1 MRKWNKLLALMLAM
15 AMVLGMATTAFAA
28 EDDAATADGGETPV
42 EETNEDVAVDETT
55 PAEGEET
62 APVEETPAEET
73 PAEAGYTDVTE
84 ANWFYE
90 AVTYVTENGLVD
102 GETETTFAPSADMTR
117 ADMIVALYRM
127 AGSPEVTGG
136 NPFTDVAADADYYA
150 AVIWGT
156 SNGVINGTSETTF
169 SPDDSL
175 QRQAFA
181 TMLYR
186 YAELMAADETTDETA
201 PAEEVPAE
209 GETTDETTPADD
221 AAAADEAAP
230 ADDAA
235 AADETA
241 PADDAAAADE
251 TAPADDA
258 AAADETVPAEELT
271 PAEEV
276 PAEGETTD
284 ETAPA
289 EGETAEEVPAEG
301 ETTDETTPAEGETTD
316 ETAPMEELT
325 PAEEVPAEETGAEDV
340 LAQFTDADQIQDYAR
355 EAMAWAV
362 TVGLFEGNADGAL
375 NPRGN
380 ATRAEVATLIMR
392 FAEMTAAEE
401 APEDAIG
408 GADEATDITVTDG
421 EETTETETPAEGE
434 ETTETET
441 PAEGE
446 ATDETTDETASAE
459 A

>member
-1 MRKWNKLLALMLAM
+1 MRKWNKLLALLLAM
-15 AMVLGMATTAFAA
+15 AMVFGMATTAFAEEATEPAETPA
-28 EDDAATADGGETPV
+28 EDAEAPAETPAEDATA
-42 EETNEDVAVDETT
+42 DETT
-55 PAEGEET
+55 PAEGEEA

-73 PAEAGYTDVTE
+73 PVEAGYTDVTE

-127 AGSPEVTGG
+127 AGSPEVTGE

-186 YAELMAADETTDETA
+186 YEALLTADETA
-201 PAEEVPAE
+201 PADDAAAA
-209 GETTDETTPADD
+209 DETAPADD

-241 PADDAAAADE
+241 PADD
-251 TAPADDA
+251 TATT
-258 AAADETVPAEELT
+258 DETVPAEELT

-276 PAEGETTD
+276 PAD
-284 ETAPA
+284 
-289 EGETAEEVPAEG
+289 
-301 ETTDETTPAEGETTD
+301 
-316 ETAPMEELT
+316 
-325 PAEEVPAEETGAEDV
+325 ETGAEDV
-340 LAQFTDADQIQDYAR
+340 LAQYADADSIQAYAR

-362 TVGLFEGNADGAL
+362 TAGLFQGDPDNNL
-375 NPRGN
+375 NPRVN

-446 ATDETTDETASAE
+446 ATDETPDETAAAE

>member
-42 EETNEDVAVDETT
+42 EETNEDAAVDETT

-73 PAEAGYTDVTE
+73 PVEAGYTDVTE

-127 AGSPEVTGG
+127 AGSPEVTGE

-186 YAELMAADETTDETA
+186 YEALLTADET
-201 PAEEVPAE
+201 
-209 GETTDETTPADD
+209 
-221 AAAADEAAP
+221 AP

-258 AAADETVPAEELT
+258 AAADETAPADDAAAADETAPADDAAAADEAAPADDAAAADETADADDTATTDETVPAEELT

-276 PAEGETTD
+276 PAD
-284 ETAPA
+284 
-289 EGETAEEVPAEG
+289 
-301 ETTDETTPAEGETTD
+301 
-316 ETAPMEELT
+316 
-325 PAEEVPAEETGAEDV
+325 ETGAEDV
-340 LAQFTDADQIQDYAR
+340 LAQYADADSIQAYAR

-362 TVGLFEGNADGAL
+362 TAGLFQGDPDNNL
-375 NPRGN
+375 NPRVN

-446 ATDETTDETASAE
+446 ETTETPDETASAE

>member
-42 EETNEDVAVDETT
+42 EETNEDAAVDETT

-73 PAEAGYTDVTE
+73 PVEAGYTDVTE

-127 AGSPEVTGG
+127 AGSPEVTGE

-186 YAELMAADETTDETA
+186 YEALLTADET
-201 PAEEVPAE
+201 
-209 GETTDETTPADD
+209 
-221 AAAADEAAP
+221 AP

-251 TAPADDA
+251 TAPADDTA
-258 AAADETVPAEELT
+258 TTDETVPA
-271 PAEEV
+271 
-276 PAEGETTD
+276 
-284 ETAPA
+284 
-289 EGETAEEVPAEG
+289 
-301 ETTDETTPAEGETTD
+301 
-316 ETAPMEELT
+316 EELT

-340 LAQFTDADQIQDYAR
+340 LAQYADADSIQAYAR

-362 TVGLFEGNADGAL
+362 TAGLFQGDPDNNL
-375 NPRGN
+375 NPRVN

-408 GADEATDITVTDG
+408 GADEATDVTVTDG

>member
-42 EETNEDVAVDETT
+42 EETNEDAAVDETT

-73 PAEAGYTDVTE
+73 PVEAGYTDVTE

-127 AGSPEVTGG
+127 AGSPEVTGE

-201 PAEEVPAE
+201 PAE
-209 GETTDETTPADD
+209 GET
-221 AAAADEAAP
+221 
-230 ADDAA
+230 
-235 AADETA
+235 
-241 PADDAAAADE
+241 
-251 TAPADDA
+251 
-258 AAADETVPAEELT
+258 ADETVPAEELT

-284 ETAPA
+284 ET
-289 EGETAEEVPAEG
+289 
-301 ETTDETTPAEGETTD
+301 TPAEDETTD
-316 ETAPMEELT
+316 ETAPAEGET
-325 PAEEVPAEETGAEDV
+325 AEEVPAEETGAEDV
-340 LAQFTDADQIQDYAR
+340 LAQFTDADQIQNYAR

-401 APEDAIG
+401 APEDAHG
-408 GADEATDITVTDG
+408 GADEATDTTATDG
-421 EETTETETPAEGE
+421 EEPTETETPAEGE

-446 ATDETTDETASAE
+446 ETTETPDETASAE
-459 A
+459 V

>member
-42 EETNEDVAVDETT
+42 EETNEDAAVDETT

-73 PAEAGYTDVTE
+73 PVEAGYTDVTE

-127 AGSPEVTGG
+127 AGSPEVTGE

-186 YAELMAADETTDETA
+186 YEALLTADET
-201 PAEEVPAE
+201 
-209 GETTDETTPADD
+209 
-221 AAAADEAAP
+221 AP

-258 AAADETVPAEELT
+258 AAADETAPADDAAAADETAPADDTATTDETVPAEELT

-276 PAEGETTD
+276 PAD
-284 ETAPA
+284 
-289 EGETAEEVPAEG
+289 
-301 ETTDETTPAEGETTD
+301 
-316 ETAPMEELT
+316 
-325 PAEEVPAEETGAEDV
+325 ETGAEDV
-340 LAQFTDADQIQDYAR
+340 LAQFTDADQIQNYAR

-446 ATDETTDETASAE
+446 ATDETAAAE

>member
-42 EETNEDVAVDETT
+42 EETNEDATVDETT
-55 PAEGEET
+55 PAEGEEA

-73 PAEAGYTDVTE
+73 PVEAGYTDVTE

-127 AGSPEVTGG
+127 AGSPEVTGE

-186 YAELMAADETTDETA
+186 YEALLTADET
-201 PAEEVPAE
+201 
-209 GETTDETTPADD
+209 
-221 AAAADEAAP
+221 AP

-258 AAADETVPAEELT
+258 AAADETA
-271 PAEEV
+271 
-276 PAEGETTD
+276 
-284 ETAPA
+284 
-289 EGETAEEVPAEG
+289 
-301 ETTDETTPAEGETTD
+301 PAEGETTD

-340 LAQFTDADQIQDYAR
+340 LAQYADADSIQAYAR

-362 TVGLFEGNADGAL
+362 TAGLFQGDPDNNL
-375 NPRGN
+375 NPRVN

-408 GADEATDITVTDG
+408 GADEATDVTVTDG

>member
-42 EETNEDVAVDETT
+42 EETNEDAAVDETT

-73 PAEAGYTDVTE
+73 PVEAGYTDVTE

-127 AGSPEVTGG
+127 AGSPEVTGE

-186 YAELMAADETTDETA
+186 YAELMAADETTDETT

-209 GETTDETTPADD
+209 GETTDETTPA
-221 AAAADEAAP
+221 EG
-230 ADDAA
+230 
-235 AADETA
+235 ET
-241 PADDAAAADE
+241 
-251 TAPADDA
+251 
-258 AAADETVPAEELT
+258 ADETVPAEELT

-284 ETAPA
+284 ETTPAEDETTDETAPAEGETAEEVPA

-392 FAEMTAAEE
+392 FAEMTAAED

-434 ETTETET
+434 
-441 PAEGE
+441 
-446 ATDETTDETASAE
+446 ATDETAAAE

>member
-42 EETNEDVAVDETT
+42 EETNEDAAVDETT

-73 PAEAGYTDVTE
+73 PVEAGYTDVTE
-84 ANWFYE
+84 ANWFYK

-127 AGSPEVTGG
+127 AGSPEVTGE

-186 YAELMAADETTDETA
+186 YEALLTADETTDETA

-209 GETTDETTPADD
+209 GETTDETTPA
-221 AAAADEAAP
+221 EG
-230 ADDAA
+230 
-235 AADETA
+235 ET
-241 PADDAAAADE
+241 
-251 TAPADDA
+251 
-258 AAADETVPAEELT
+258 ADETVPAEELT

-284 ETAPA
+284 ET
-289 EGETAEEVPAEG
+289 
-301 ETTDETTPAEGETTD
+301 TPAEDETTD
-316 ETAPMEELT
+316 ETAPAEGET
-325 PAEEVPAEETGAEDV
+325 AEEVPAEETGAEDV

-408 GADEATDITVTDG
+408 GADEATDVTVTD
-421 EETTETETPAEGE
+421 GE

>member
-1 MRKWNKLLALMLAM
+1 M
-15 AMVLGMATTAFAA
+15 
-28 EDDAATADGGETPV
+28 
-42 EETNEDVAVDETT
+42 
-55 PAEGEET
+55 
-62 APVEETPAEET
+62 EETPAEET
-73 PAEAGYTDVTE
+73 PVEAGYTDVTE

-127 AGSPEVTGG
+127 AGSPEVTGE

-186 YAELMAADETTDETA
+186 YEAPLMHDETA
-201 PAEEVPAE
+201 PAEDA
-209 GETTDETTPADD
+209 GATDETAPADD

-258 AAADETVPAEELT
+258 AAADETAPADDAAAADET
-271 PAEEV
+271 APADDAAAADETA
-276 PAEGETTD
+276 PADDAAAADETAPADDAAAAD

-289 EGETAEEVPAEG
+289 ERHG
-301 ETTDETTPAEGETTD
+301 
-316 ETAPMEELT
+316 
-325 PAEEVPAEETGAEDV
+325 
-340 LAQFTDADQIQDYAR
+340 YY
-355 EAMAWAV
+355 
-362 TVGLFEGNADGAL
+362 
-375 NPRGN
+375 
-380 ATRAEVATLIMR
+380 
-392 FAEMTAAEE
+392 
-401 APEDAIG
+401 
-408 GADEATDITVTDG
+408 
-421 EETTETETPAEGE
+421 
-434 ETTETET
+434 
-441 PAEGE
+441 
-446 ATDETTDETASAE
+446 
-459 A
+459 

>member
-42 EETNEDVAVDETT
+42 EETNEDAAADETT

-73 PAEAGYTDVTE
+73 PVEAGYTDVTE

-127 AGSPEVTGG
+127 AGSPEVTGE

-186 YAELMAADETTDETA
+186 YAELMAADETTDETT

-209 GETTDETTPADD
+209 GETTDETTPA
-221 AAAADEAAP
+221 EG
-230 ADDAA
+230 
-235 AADETA
+235 ET
-241 PADDAAAADE
+241 
-251 TAPADDA
+251 
-258 AAADETVPAEELT
+258 ADETVPAEELT

-276 PAEGETTD
+276 PAEGETTDETTPAEDETTD

-392 FAEMTAAEE
+392 FAEMTAAED

-446 ATDETTDETASAE
+446 ATDETAAAE

>member
-42 EETNEDVAVDETT
+42 EETNEDAAVDETT

-73 PAEAGYTDVTE
+73 PVEAGYTDVTE

-127 AGSPEVTGG
+127 AGSPEVTGE

-186 YAELMAADETTDETA
+186 YEALLTADET
-201 PAEEVPAE
+201 
-209 GETTDETTPADD
+209 
-221 AAAADEAAP
+221 AP

-258 AAADETVPAEELT
+258 AAADETAPADD
-271 PAEEV
+271 A
-276 PAEGETTD
+276 AAAD
-284 ETAPA
+284 ETA
-289 EGETAEEVPAEG
+289 
-301 ETTDETTPAEGETTD
+301 PAEGETTD

-340 LAQFTDADQIQDYAR
+340 LAQYADADSIQAYAR

-362 TVGLFEGNADGAL
+362 TAGLFQGDPDNNL
-375 NPRGN
+375 NPRVN

-408 GADEATDITVTDG
+408 GADEATDVTVTDG

>member
-42 EETNEDVAVDETT
+42 EETNEDAAVDETT

-73 PAEAGYTDVTE
+73 PVEAGYTDVTE

-127 AGSPEVTGG
+127 AGSPEVTGE

-201 PAEEVPAE
+201 PAEGETADETVPAEELTPAEEVPAE

-258 AAADETVPAEELT
+258 AAADETAPADDT
-271 PAEEV
+271 A
-276 PAEGETTD
+276 TTD
-284 ETAPA
+284 ET
-289 EGETAEEVPAEG
+289 VPA
-301 ETTDETTPAEGETTD
+301 
-316 ETAPMEELT
+316 EELT

-340 LAQFTDADQIQDYAR
+340 LAQFTDADQIQNYAR

-446 ATDETTDETASAE
+446 ETTETPDETASAE

>member
-42 EETNEDVAVDETT
+42 EETNEDAAVDETT

-73 PAEAGYTDVTE
+73 PVEAGYTDVTE
-84 ANWFYE
+84 ANWFYK

-127 AGSPEVTGG
+127 AGSPEVTGE

-186 YAELMAADETTDETA
+186 YEALLTADETTDETA

-209 GETTDETTPADD
+209 GETTDETTPA
-221 AAAADEAAP
+221 EG
-230 ADDAA
+230 
-235 AADETA
+235 ET
-241 PADDAAAADE
+241 
-251 TAPADDA
+251 
-258 AAADETVPAEELT
+258 ADETVPAEELT

-284 ETAPA
+284 ET
-289 EGETAEEVPAEG
+289 
-301 ETTDETTPAEGETTD
+301 TPAEDETTD
-316 ETAPMEELT
+316 ETAPAEGET
-325 PAEEVPAEETGAEDV
+325 AEEVPAEETGAEDV

-362 TVGLFEGNADGAL
+362 TAGLFQGDPDNNL
-375 NPRGN
+375 NPRVN

-408 GADEATDITVTDG
+408 GADEATDVTVTDG

-446 ATDETTDETASAE
+446 ETTETPDETASAE

>member
-42 EETNEDVAVDETT
+42 EETNEDATADETT

-73 PAEAGYTDVTE
+73 PVEAGYTDVTE

-127 AGSPEVTGG
+127 AGSPEVTGE

-209 GETTDETTPADD
+209 GETTDETTPAE
-221 AAAADEAAP
+221 DETT
-230 ADDAA
+230 
-235 AADETA
+235 DETA
-241 PADDAAAADE
+241 
-251 TAPADDA
+251 
-258 AAADETVPAEELT
+258 
-271 PAEEV
+271 

-289 EGETAEEVPAEG
+289 DDAAAA
-301 ETTDETTPAEGETTD
+301 DETTPAEGETTD

-325 PAEEVPAEETGAEDV
+325 PAEEVPADETGAEDV
-340 LAQFTDADQIQDYAR
+340 LAQYADADSIQAYAR

-362 TVGLFEGNADGAL
+362 TAGLFQGDPDNNL

-408 GADEATDITVTDG
+408 GADEATDVTVTDG

>member
-1 MRKWNKLLALMLAM
+1 MRKWNKLLALLLAM
-15 AMVLGMATTAFAA
+15 AMVFGMATTAFAA

-42 EETNEDVAVDETT
+42 EETNEDAAVDETT

-73 PAEAGYTDVTE
+73 PVEAGYTDVTE

-127 AGSPEVTGG
+127 AGSPEVTGE

-186 YAELMAADETTDETA
+186 Y
-201 PAEEVPAE
+201 
-209 GETTDETTPADD
+209 
-221 AAAADEAAP
+221 EALLT
-230 ADDAA
+230 
-235 AADETA
+235 ADETA

-284 ETAPA
+284 ET
-289 EGETAEEVPAEG
+289 
-301 ETTDETTPAEGETTD
+301 TPAEDETTD

-325 PAEEVPAEETGAEDV
+325 PAEEVPADETGAEDV
-340 LAQFTDADQIQDYAR
+340 LAQYADADSIQAYAR

-362 TVGLFEGNADGAL
+362 TAGLFQGDPDNNL
-375 NPRGN
+375 NPRVN

-446 ATDETTDETASAE
+446 ETTETPDETASAE

>member
-42 EETNEDVAVDETT
+42 EETNEDAAVDETT

-73 PAEAGYTDVTE
+73 PVEAGYTDVTE
-84 ANWFYE
+84 ANWFYK

-127 AGSPEVTGG
+127 AGSPEVTGE

-258 AAADETVPAEELT
+258 AAADETAPADDT
-271 PAEEV
+271 A
-276 PAEGETTD
+276 TTD
-284 ETAPA
+284 ET
-289 EGETAEEVPAEG
+289 VPA
-301 ETTDETTPAEGETTD
+301 
-316 ETAPMEELT
+316 EELT

-340 LAQFTDADQIQDYAR
+340 LAQFTDADQIQNYAR

-434 ETTETET
+434 ETTET
-441 PAEGE
+441 P
-446 ATDETTDETASAE
+446 DETASAE
-459 A
+459 V

>member
-1 MRKWNKLLALMLAM
+1 MRKWNKLLALLLAM

-42 EETNEDVAVDETT
+42 EETNEDATADETT

-73 PAEAGYTDVTE
+73 PVEAGYTDVTE

-127 AGSPEVTGG
+127 AGSPEVTGE

-186 YAELMAADETTDETA
+186 YEALLTADET
-201 PAEEVPAE
+201 
-209 GETTDETTPADD
+209 
-221 AAAADEAAP
+221 AP

-258 AAADETVPAEELT
+258 AAA
-271 PAEEV
+271 
-276 PAEGETTD
+276 
-284 ETAPA
+284 
-289 EGETAEEVPAEG
+289 
-301 ETTDETTPAEGETTD
+301 DETTPAEGETTD

-446 ATDETTDETASAE
+446 ETTETPDETASAE

>member
-1 MRKWNKLLALMLAM
+1 MRKWNKLLALLLAM

-42 EETNEDVAVDETT
+42 EETNEDATADETT

-73 PAEAGYTDVTE
+73 PVEAGYTDVTE

-127 AGSPEVTGG
+127 AGSPEVTGE

-186 YAELMAADETTDETA
+186 YEALLTADETTDETA

-209 GETTDETTPADD
+209 GETTDETTPAED
-221 AAAADEAAP
+221 
-230 ADDAA
+230 
-235 AADETA
+235 
-241 PADDAAAADE
+241 
-251 TAPADDA
+251 
-258 AAADETVPAEELT
+258 
-271 PAEEV
+271 
-276 PAEGETTD
+276 ETTD

-289 EGETAEEVPAEG
+289 EGET
-301 ETTDETTPAEGETTD
+301 
-316 ETAPMEELT
+316 
-325 PAEEVPAEETGAEDV
+325 AEEVPAEETGAEDV

-434 ETTETET
+434 ETTET
-441 PAEGE
+441 P
-446 ATDETTDETASAE
+446 DETASAE

>member
-42 EETNEDVAVDETT
+42 EETNEDAAVDETT

-73 PAEAGYTDVTE
+73 PVEAGYTDVTE

-127 AGSPEVTGG
+127 AGSPEVTGE

-201 PAEEVPAE
+201 PAE
-209 GETTDETTPADD
+209 GET
-221 AAAADEAAP
+221 
-230 ADDAA
+230 
-235 AADETA
+235 
-241 PADDAAAADE
+241 
-251 TAPADDA
+251 
-258 AAADETVPAEELT
+258 ADETVPAEELT

-284 ETAPA
+284 ET
-289 EGETAEEVPAEG
+289 
-301 ETTDETTPAEGETTD
+301 TPAEDETTD

-325 PAEEVPAEETGAEDV
+325 PAEEVPADETGAEDV
-340 LAQFTDADQIQDYAR
+340 LAQYADADSIQAYAR

-446 ATDETTDETASAE
+446 ETTETPDETASAE
-459 A
+459 V

>member
-1 MRKWNKLLALMLAM
+1 MKKWNKLLALLLAM
-15 AMVLGMATTAFAA
+15 VMALGTTVTAYADGEEAMEPA
-28 EDDAATADGGETPV
+28 EDVNTAENVETTEEPAEDAA
-42 EETNEDVAVDETT
+42 
-55 PAEGEET
+55 PAEGEDAA
-62 APVEETPAEET
+62 APAEDETPAEDAAPVEGEDAAA
-73 PAEAGYTDVTE
+73 AEAGYTDVTE

-90 AVTYVTENGLVD
+90 AVTYVTENGLVG

-127 AGSPEVTGG
+127 AGSPEVTGE

-186 YAELMAADETTDETA
+186 YEALLTADETTDETA

-209 GETTDETTPADD
+209 GETTDETTPA
-221 AAAADEAAP
+221 EG
-230 ADDAA
+230 
-235 AADETA
+235 ET
-241 PADDAAAADE
+241 
-251 TAPADDA
+251 
-258 AAADETVPAEELT
+258 ADETVPAEELT

-284 ETAPA
+284 ET
-289 EGETAEEVPAEG
+289 
-301 ETTDETTPAEGETTD
+301 TPAEDETTD
-316 ETAPMEELT
+316 ETAPAEGET
-325 PAEEVPAEETGAEDV
+325 AEEVPAEETGAEDV

-408 GADEATDITVTDG
+408 GADEATDVTVTD
-421 EETTETETPAEGE
+421 GE

>member
-42 EETNEDVAVDETT
+42 EETNEDAAVDETT

-73 PAEAGYTDVTE
+73 PVEAGYTDVTE

-127 AGSPEVTGG
+127 AGSPEVTGE

-201 PAEEVPAE
+201 PAE
-209 GETTDETTPADD
+209 GET
-221 AAAADEAAP
+221 
-230 ADDAA
+230 
-235 AADETA
+235 
-241 PADDAAAADE
+241 
-251 TAPADDA
+251 
-258 AAADETVPAEELT
+258 ADETVPAEELT

-276 PAEGETTD
+276 PAD
-284 ETAPA
+284 
-289 EGETAEEVPAEG
+289 
-301 ETTDETTPAEGETTD
+301 
-316 ETAPMEELT
+316 
-325 PAEEVPAEETGAEDV
+325 ETGAEDV
-340 LAQFTDADQIQDYAR
+340 LAQYADADSIQAYAR

-362 TVGLFEGNADGAL
+362 TAGLFQGDPDNNL
-375 NPRGN
+375 NPRVN

-408 GADEATDITVTDG
+408 GADEATDVTVTDG

>member
-42 EETNEDVAVDETT
+42 EETNEDAAVDETT

-73 PAEAGYTDVTE
+73 PVEAGYTDVTE

-127 AGSPEVTGG
+127 AGSPEVTGE

-186 YAELMAADETTDETA
+186 YAE
-201 PAEEVPAE
+201 
-209 GETTDETTPADD
+209 
-221 AAAADEAAP
+221 
-230 ADDAA
+230 
-235 AADETA
+235 
-241 PADDAAAADE
+241 
-251 TAPADDA
+251 
-258 AAADETVPAEELT
+258 
-271 PAEEV
+271 
-276 PAEGETTD
+276 
-284 ETAPA
+284 
-289 EGETAEEVPAEG
+289 
-301 ETTDETTPAEGETTD
+301 
-316 ETAPMEELT
+316 
-325 PAEEVPAEETGAEDV
+325 
-340 LAQFTDADQIQDYAR
+340 
-355 EAMAWAV
+355 
-362 TVGLFEGNADGAL
+362 
-375 NPRGN
+375 
-380 ATRAEVATLIMR
+380 
-392 FAEMTAAEE
+392 
-401 APEDAIG
+401 
-408 GADEATDITVTDG
+408 
-421 EETTETETPAEGE
+421 
-434 ETTETET
+434 
-441 PAEGE
+441 
-446 ATDETTDETASAE
+446 
-459 A
+459 

>member
-42 EETNEDVAVDETT
+42 EETNEDAAVDETT

-73 PAEAGYTDVTE
+73 PVEAGYTDVTE

-127 AGSPEVTGG
+127 AGSPEVTGE

-186 YAELMAADETTDETA
+186 Y
-201 PAEEVPAE
+201 
-209 GETTDETTPADD
+209 
-221 AAAADEAAP
+221 EALLT
-230 ADDAA
+230 
-235 AADETA
+235 ADETA

-258 AAADETVPAEELT
+258 AAADETAPAED
-271 PAEEV
+271 
-276 PAEGETTD
+276 ETTD

-446 ATDETTDETASAE
+446 ETTETETPAEGEETTETPDETASAE

>member
-42 EETNEDVAVDETT
+42 EETNEDAAVDETT

-73 PAEAGYTDVTE
+73 PVEAGYTDVTE

-127 AGSPEVTGG
+127 AGSPEVTGE

-186 YAELMAADETTDETA
+186 Y
-201 PAEEVPAE
+201 
-209 GETTDETTPADD
+209 
-221 AAAADEAAP
+221 EALLT
-230 ADDAA
+230 
-235 AADETA
+235 ADETA

-258 AAADETVPAEELT
+258 AAADETAPAED
-271 PAEEV
+271 
-276 PAEGETTD
+276 ETTD

>member
-42 EETNEDVAVDETT
+42 EETNEDAAVDETT

-73 PAEAGYTDVTE
+73 PVEAGYTDVTE

-127 AGSPEVTGG
+127 AGSPEVTGE

-186 YAELMAADETTDETA
+186 Y
-201 PAEEVPAE
+201 
-209 GETTDETTPADD
+209 
-221 AAAADEAAP
+221 EALLT
-230 ADDAA
+230 
-235 AADETA
+235 ADETA

-251 TAPADDA
+251 TAPADDTA
-258 AAADETVPAEELT
+258 TTDETVPAEELT

-276 PAEGETTD
+276 PAD
-284 ETAPA
+284 
-289 EGETAEEVPAEG
+289 
-301 ETTDETTPAEGETTD
+301 
-316 ETAPMEELT
+316 
-325 PAEEVPAEETGAEDV
+325 ETGAEDV
-340 LAQFTDADQIQDYAR
+340 LAQFTDADQIQNYAR

-392 FAEMTAAEE
+392 FAEMTAAED

-446 ATDETTDETASAE
+446 ETTETPDETASAE

>member
-42 EETNEDVAVDETT
+42 EETNEDAAVDETT

-73 PAEAGYTDVTE
+73 PVEAGYTDVTE

-127 AGSPEVTGG
+127 AGSPEVTGE

-186 YAELMAADETTDETA
+186 YEALLTADET
-201 PAEEVPAE
+201 
-209 GETTDETTPADD
+209 
-221 AAAADEAAP
+221 AP

-258 AAADETVPAEELT
+258 AAADETAPADD
-271 PAEEV
+271 A
-276 PAEGETTD
+276 AAAD

-289 EGETAEEVPAEG
+289 DDAAAA
-301 ETTDETTPAEGETTD
+301 DETTPAEGETTD

-340 LAQFTDADQIQDYAR
+340 LAQYADADSIQAYAR

-362 TVGLFEGNADGAL
+362 TAGLFQGDPDNNL
-375 NPRGN
+375 NPRVN

-446 ATDETTDETASAE
+446 ATDETPDETASAE

>member
-42 EETNEDVAVDETT
+42 EETNEDAAVDETT

-73 PAEAGYTDVTE
+73 PVEAGYTDVTE

-127 AGSPEVTGG
+127 AGSPEVTGE

-201 PAEEVPAE
+201 PA
-209 GETTDETTPADD
+209 
-221 AAAADEAAP
+221 
-230 ADDAA
+230 DDAA

-258 AAADETVPAEELT
+258 AAADETAPADDT
-271 PAEEV
+271 A
-276 PAEGETTD
+276 TTD
-284 ETAPA
+284 ET
-289 EGETAEEVPAEG
+289 VPA
-301 ETTDETTPAEGETTD
+301 
-316 ETAPMEELT
+316 EELT

-340 LAQFTDADQIQDYAR
+340 LAQYADADSIQAYAR

-362 TVGLFEGNADGAL
+362 TAGLFQGDPDNNL
-375 NPRGN
+375 NPRVN

-408 GADEATDITVTDG
+408 GADEATDVTVTDG

>member
-42 EETNEDVAVDETT
+42 EETNEDAAVDETT

-73 PAEAGYTDVTE
+73 PVEAGYTDVTE

-127 AGSPEVTGG
+127 AGSPEVTGE

-201 PAEEVPAE
+201 PAEGETADETVPAEELTPAEEVPAE
-209 GETTDETTPADD
+209 GETTDETAPADD

-258 AAADETVPAEELT
+258 AAADET
-271 PAEEV
+271 
-276 PAEGETTD
+276 
-284 ETAPA
+284 
-289 EGETAEEVPAEG
+289 
-301 ETTDETTPAEGETTD
+301 TPAEGETTD

-340 LAQFTDADQIQDYAR
+340 LAQYADADSIQAYAR

-362 TVGLFEGNADGAL
+362 TAGLFQGDPDNNL
-375 NPRGN
+375 NPRVN

-408 GADEATDITVTDG
+408 GADEATDVTVTDG

>member
-42 EETNEDVAVDETT
+42 EETNEDAAVDETT

-73 PAEAGYTDVTE
+73 PVEAGYTDVTE

-127 AGSPEVTGG
+127 AGSPEVTGE

-258 AAADETVPAEELT
+258 AAADETAPADDT
-271 PAEEV
+271 A
-276 PAEGETTD
+276 TTD
-284 ETAPA
+284 ET
-289 EGETAEEVPAEG
+289 VPA
-301 ETTDETTPAEGETTD
+301 
-316 ETAPMEELT
+316 EELT

-340 LAQFTDADQIQDYAR
+340 LAQFTDADQIQNYAR

-446 ATDETTDETASAE
+446 ETTETPDETASAE
-459 A
+459 V

>member
-42 EETNEDVAVDETT
+42 EETNEDAAVDETT

-73 PAEAGYTDVTE
+73 PVEAGYTDVTE
-84 ANWFYE
+84 ANWFYK

-127 AGSPEVTGG
+127 AGSPEVTGE

-221 AAAADEAAP
+221 AAAADE
-230 ADDAA
+230 
-235 AADETA
+235 TA

-251 TAPADDA
+251 TAPADDTA
-258 AAADETVPAEELT
+258 TTDETVPA
-271 PAEEV
+271 
-276 PAEGETTD
+276 
-284 ETAPA
+284 
-289 EGETAEEVPAEG
+289 
-301 ETTDETTPAEGETTD
+301 
-316 ETAPMEELT
+316 EELT

-340 LAQFTDADQIQDYAR
+340 LAQYADADSIQAYAR

-362 TVGLFEGNADGAL
+362 TAGLFQGDPDNNL
-375 NPRGN
+375 NPRVN

-408 GADEATDITVTDG
+408 GADEATDVTVTDG

>member
-42 EETNEDVAVDETT
+42 EETNEDAAVDETT

-73 PAEAGYTDVTE
+73 PVEAGYTDVTE

-127 AGSPEVTGG
+127 AGSPEVTGE

-201 PAEEVPAE
+201 PAE
-209 GETTDETTPADD
+209 GET
-221 AAAADEAAP
+221 
-230 ADDAA
+230 
-235 AADETA
+235 
-241 PADDAAAADE
+241 
-251 TAPADDA
+251 
-258 AAADETVPAEELT
+258 ADETVPAEELT

-284 ETAPA
+284 ET
-289 EGETAEEVPAEG
+289 
-301 ETTDETTPAEGETTD
+301 TPAEDETTD
-316 ETAPMEELT
+316 ETAPAEGET
-325 PAEEVPAEETGAEDV
+325 AEEVPAEETGAEDV
-340 LAQFTDADQIQDYAR
+340 LAQYADADSIQAYAR

-362 TVGLFEGNADGAL
+362 TAGLFQGDPDNNL
-375 NPRGN
+375 NPRVN

-392 FAEMTAAEE
+392 FAEMTAAED

>member
-42 EETNEDVAVDETT
+42 EETNEDAAVDETT

-73 PAEAGYTDVTE
+73 PVEAGYTDVTE

-102 GETETTFAPSADMTR
+102 GETETTFAPSADLTR

-127 AGSPEVTGG
+127 AGSPEVTGE

-201 PAEEVPAE
+201 PAEGETADETVPAEELTPAEEVPAE

-258 AAADETVPAEELT
+258 AAADETAPADD
-271 PAEEV
+271 A
-276 PAEGETTD
+276 AAAD

-289 EGETAEEVPAEG
+289 DDTA
-301 ETTDETTPAEGETTD
+301 TTDETVPA
-316 ETAPMEELT
+316 EELT

-340 LAQFTDADQIQDYAR
+340 LAQFTDADQIQNYAR

-408 GADEATDITVTDG
+408 GADEATDVTVTDG